1 MSTKQLDHVT
11 MEPCTTVLSADP
23 QKKGEDNV
31 DQQKITILYCR
42 LSNEDAL
49 DSESNSITNQRDILL
64 RYAADHGF
72 TNTRILVDDGY
83 TGTNFNRPGVREGLA
98 LVEQGLVGTWIV
110 KDMSRF
116 GRDYLLVGQYTEIV
130 FPSYDVRFIA
140 VNDGVDSARGTDD
153 FTPIRNVFNDMY
165 AKDIS
170 TKIKSTLH
178 TKARRGEYLG
188 ALDPYGYLRHP
199 DDKHKLIINEETAPI
214 VRRIFEMSAA
224 GMGSRSICTVLNDE
238 GILSPAEYT
247 RFRKHD
253 PTKDGEFV
261 RKRFWCQT
269 YLRSILK
276 NEMYVG
282 CMVQGRQYTP
292 SYRSKKREPV
302 PKEDWIV
309 VPDMHEPIVTRELF
323 DEAQKKMQA
332 RKKVIKPL
340 DEPRLFSGL
349 FYCEACGTAMRQ
361 HTTGNGKYTY
371 FICGKHHAI
380 GKLACSSHY
389 INYDIFY
396 QVIQE
401 DIRRNAKLFSED
413 SEQAAKKLMELKC
426 ADEQKQAAK
435 MKRDLTSAKKRLADL
450 DVKLKRAYE
459 DNMNGKLP
467 DHIFS
472 MFIADYDAERAG
484 LRSSISDMEKAL
496 EKVRDAKSDID
507 RFAALIK
514 KYTSFE
520 ELDRFMLNE
529 LIDRITIYETPGMG
543 RNRIGKEKT
552 ITIYYKFV
560 GAIQ

>member
-1 MSTKQLDHVT
+1 MR
-11 MEPCTTVLSADP
+11 E
-23 QKKGEDNV
+23 
-31 DQQKITILYCR
+31 QQNYRAAIYCR
-42 LSNEDAL
+42 LSSEDGA
-49 DSESNSITNQRDILL
+49 DHESMSIGNQRALL
-64 RYAADHGF
+64 AEYVAKQGWEVVD
-72 TNTRILVDDGY
+72 TYIDDGFS
-83 TGTNFNRPGVREGLA
+83 GTNFDRPGFQRMIADIEKGRIN
-98 LVEQGLVGTWIV
+98 LVIT
-110 KDMSRF
+110 KDLSRL
-116 GRDYLLVGQYTEIV
+116 GRNYILCGQYTEIY
-130 FPSYDVRFIA
+130 FPERHVRYIA
-140 VNDGVDSARGTDD
+140 LNDGVDTLNQTSSMDI
-153 FTPIRNVFNDMY
+153 TPFKHILNDMY

-178 TKARRGEYLG
+178 AKARRGEYLG

-224 GMGSRSICTVLNDE
+224 GMGSRSICTVLNEE

>member
-1 MSTKQLDHVT
+1 MR
-11 MEPCTTVLSADP
+11 E
-23 QKKGEDNV
+23 
-31 DQQKITILYCR
+31 QQNYRAAIYCR
-42 LSNEDAL
+42 LSSEDGA
-49 DSESNSITNQRDILL
+49 DHESMSIGNQRALL
-64 RYAADHGF
+64 TEYVEKQGWEVVD
-72 TNTRILVDDGY
+72 TYIDDGFS
-83 TGTNFNRPGVREGLA
+83 GTNFDRPDFQRMIADIEKGRIN
-98 LVEQGLVGTWIV
+98 LVIT
-110 KDMSRF
+110 KDLSRL
-116 GRDYLLVGQYTEIV
+116 GRNYIMCGQYTEIY
-130 FPSYDVRFIA
+130 FPERHVRYIA
-140 VNDGVDSARGTDD
+140 LNDGVDTLNQTSSMDI
-153 FTPIRNVFNDMY
+153 TPFKHILNDMF

>member
-1 MSTKQLDHVT
+1 MR
-11 MEPCTTVLSADP
+11 E
-23 QKKGEDNV
+23 
-31 DQQKITILYCR
+31 QQNYRAAIYCR
-42 LSNEDAL
+42 LSSEDGA
-49 DSESNSITNQRDILL
+49 DHESMSIGNQRALL
-64 RYAADHGF
+64 TEYVEKQGWEVVD
-72 TNTRILVDDGY
+72 TYIDDGFS
-83 TGTNFNRPGVREGLA
+83 GTNFDRPGFQRMIADIEKGRIN
-98 LVEQGLVGTWIV
+98 LVIT
-110 KDMSRF
+110 KDLSRL
-116 GRDYLLVGQYTEIV
+116 GRNYIMCGQYTEIY
-130 FPSYDVRFIA
+130 FPERHVRYIA
-140 VNDGVDSARGTDD
+140 LNDGVDTLNQTSSMDI
-153 FTPIRNVFNDMY
+153 TPFKHILNDMY

-309 VPDMHEPIVTRELF
+309 VPDMHEPIVTRDLF

-426 ADEQKQAAK
+426 ADEQKQVAK

>member
-1 MSTKQLDHVT
+1 MR
-11 MEPCTTVLSADP
+11 E
-23 QKKGEDNV
+23 
-31 DQQKITILYCR
+31 QQNYRAAIYCR
-42 LSNEDAL
+42 LSSEDGA
-49 DSESNSITNQRDILL
+49 DHESMSIGNQRALL
-64 RYAADHGF
+64 TEYVEKQGWEVID
-72 TNTRILVDDGY
+72 TYIDDGFS
-83 TGTNFNRPGVREGLA
+83 GTNFDRPGFQRMIADIEKGRIN
-98 LVEQGLVGTWIV
+98 LVIT
-110 KDMSRF
+110 KDLSRL
-116 GRDYLLVGQYTEIV
+116 GRNYIMCGQYTEIY
-130 FPSYDVRFIA
+130 FPERHVRYIA
-140 VNDGVDSARGTDD
+140 LNDGVDTLNQTSSMDI
-153 FTPIRNVFNDMY
+153 TPFKHILNDMY

-361 HTTGNGKYTY
+361 HTTANGKYTY

-426 ADEQKQAAK
+426 ADEQKQTTK
-435 MKRDLTSAKKRLADL
+435 MKRDLASSKKRLADL
-450 DVKLKRAYE
+450 DVKLKRAYD
-459 DNMNGKLP
+459 DNMSGKLP

>member
-1 MSTKQLDHVT
+1 MR
-11 MEPCTTVLSADP
+11 E
-23 QKKGEDNV
+23 
-31 DQQKITILYCR
+31 QQNYRAAIYCR
-42 LSNEDAL
+42 LSSEDGA
-49 DSESNSITNQRDILL
+49 DHESMSIGNQRALL
-64 RYAADHGF
+64 TEYVEKQGWEVVD
-72 TNTRILVDDGY
+72 TYIDDGFS
-83 TGTNFNRPGVREGLA
+83 GTNFDRPGFQRMIADIEKGRIN
-98 LVEQGLVGTWIV
+98 LVIT
-110 KDMSRF
+110 KDLSRL
-116 GRDYLLVGQYTEIV
+116 GRNYIMCGQYTEIY
-130 FPSYDVRFIA
+130 FPERHVRYIA
-140 VNDGVDSARGTDD
+140 LNDGVDTLNQTSSMDI
-153 FTPIRNVFNDMY
+153 TPFKHILNDMY

-332 RKKVIKPL
+332 RKKVINPL

>member
-1 MSTKQLDHVT
+1 MIRQSGNLNEKWT
-11 MEPCTTVLSADP
+11 A
-23 QKKGEDNV
+23 
-31 DQQKITILYCR
+31 LYVR
-42 LSNEDAL
+42 LSRDDENEGD
-49 DSESNSITNQRDILL
+49 SNSIAHQIEILT
-64 RYAADHGF
+64 RYCQD
-72 TNTRILVDDGY
+72 REISSYKVYKDDGFS
-83 TGTNFNRPGVREGLA
+83 GTNFDRPGFQRMIADIEKGRIN
-98 LVEQGLVGTWIV
+98 LVIT
-110 KDMSRF
+110 KDLSRL
-116 GRDYLLVGQYTEIV
+116 GRNYIMCGQYTEIY
-130 FPSYDVRFIA
+130 FPERHVRYIA
-140 VNDGVDSARGTDD
+140 LNDGVDTLNQTSSMDI
-153 FTPIRNVFNDMY
+153 TPFKHILNDMY

>member
-1 MSTKQLDHVT
+1 MR
-11 MEPCTTVLSADP
+11 E
-23 QKKGEDNV
+23 
-31 DQQKITILYCR
+31 QQNYRAAIYCR
-42 LSNEDAL
+42 LSSEDGA
-49 DSESNSITNQRDILL
+49 DHESMSIGNQRALL
-64 RYAADHGF
+64 TEYVEKQGWEVVD
-72 TNTRILVDDGY
+72 TYIDDGFS
-83 TGTNFNRPGVREGLA
+83 GTNFDRPGFQRMIADIEKGRIN
-98 LVEQGLVGTWIV
+98 LVIT
-110 KDMSRF
+110 KDLSRL
-116 GRDYLLVGQYTEIV
+116 GRNYIMCGQYTEIY
-130 FPSYDVRFIA
+130 FPERHVRYIA
-140 VNDGVDSARGTDD
+140 LNDGVDTLNQTSSMDI
-153 FTPIRNVFNDMY
+153 TPFKHILNDMY

-435 MKRDLTSAKKRLADL
+435 MKRDLTSSKKRLADL

>member
-1 MSTKQLDHVT
+1 MR
-11 MEPCTTVLSADP
+11 E
-23 QKKGEDNV
+23 
-31 DQQKITILYCR
+31 QQNYRAAIYCR
-42 LSNEDAL
+42 LSSEDGA
-49 DSESNSITNQRDILL
+49 DHESMSIGNQRALL
-64 RYAADHGF
+64 TEYVEKQGWEVVD
-72 TNTRILVDDGY
+72 TYIDDGFS
-83 TGTNFNRPGVREGLA
+83 GTNFDRPGFQRMIADIEKGRIN
-98 LVEQGLVGTWIV
+98 LVIT
-110 KDMSRF
+110 KDLSRL
-116 GRDYLLVGQYTEIV
+116 GRNYIMCGQYTEIY
-130 FPSYDVRFIA
+130 FPERHVRYIA
-140 VNDGVDSARGTDD
+140 LNDGVDTLNQTSSMDI
-153 FTPIRNVFNDMY
+153 TPFKHILNDMY

-323 DEAQKKMQA
+323 DETQKKMQA

>member
-1 MSTKQLDHVT
+1 MR
-11 MEPCTTVLSADP
+11 E
-23 QKKGEDNV
+23 
-31 DQQKITILYCR
+31 QQNYRAAIYCR
-42 LSNEDAL
+42 LSSEDGA
-49 DSESNSITNQRDILL
+49 DHESMSIGNQRALL
-64 RYAADHGF
+64 TEYVEKQGWEVVD
-72 TNTRILVDDGY
+72 TYIDDGFS
-83 TGTNFNRPGVREGLA
+83 GTNFDRPGFQRMIADIEKGRIN
-98 LVEQGLVGTWIV
+98 LVIT
-110 KDMSRF
+110 KDLSRL
-116 GRDYLLVGQYTEIV
+116 GRNYIMCGQYTEIY
-130 FPSYDVRFIA
+130 FPERHVRYIA
-140 VNDGVDSARGTDD
+140 LNDGVDTLNQTSSMDI
-153 FTPIRNVFNDMY
+153 TPFKHILNDMY

-309 VPDMHEPIVTRELF
+309 VPDMHEPIVTRDLF

>member
-1 MSTKQLDHVT
+1 MR
-11 MEPCTTVLSADP
+11 E
-23 QKKGEDNV
+23 
-31 DQQKITILYCR
+31 QQNYRAAIYCR
-42 LSNEDAL
+42 LSSEDGA
-49 DSESNSITNQRDILL
+49 DHESMSIGNQRALL
-64 RYAADHGF
+64 TEYVEKQGWEVVD
-72 TNTRILVDDGY
+72 TYIDDGFS
-83 TGTNFNRPGVREGLA
+83 GTNFDRPGFQRMIADIEKGRIN
-98 LVEQGLVGTWIV
+98 LVIT
-110 KDMSRF
+110 KDLSRL
-116 GRDYLLVGQYTEIV
+116 GRNYIMCGQYTEIY
-130 FPSYDVRFIA
+130 FPERHVRYIA
-140 VNDGVDSARGTDD
+140 LNDGVDTLNQTSSMDI
-153 FTPIRNVFNDMY
+153 TPFKHILNDMY

-292 SYRSKKREPV
+292 SYRSNKREPV

>member
-1 MSTKQLDHVT
+1 MR
-11 MEPCTTVLSADP
+11 E
-23 QKKGEDNV
+23 
-31 DQQKITILYCR
+31 QQNYRAAIYCR
-42 LSNEDAL
+42 LSSEDGA
-49 DSESNSITNQRDILL
+49 DHESMSIGNQRALL
-64 RYAADHGF
+64 TEYVEKQGWEVVD
-72 TNTRILVDDGY
+72 TYIDDGFS
-83 TGTNFNRPGVREGLA
+83 GTNFDRPGFQRMIADIEKGRIN
-98 LVEQGLVGTWIV
+98 LVIT
-110 KDMSRF
+110 KDLSRL
-116 GRDYLLVGQYTEIV
+116 GRNYIMCGQYTEIY
-130 FPSYDVRFIA
+130 FPERHVRYIA
-140 VNDGVDSARGTDD
+140 LNDGVDTLNQTSSMDI
-153 FTPIRNVFNDMY
+153 TPFKHILNDMY

-543 RNRIGKEKT
+543 RNHIGKEKT

>member
-1 MSTKQLDHVT
+1 MR
-11 MEPCTTVLSADP
+11 E
-23 QKKGEDNV
+23 
-31 DQQKITILYCR
+31 QQNYRAAIYCR
-42 LSNEDAL
+42 LSSEDGA
-49 DSESNSITNQRDILL
+49 DHESMSIGNQRALL
-64 RYAADHGF
+64 TEYVEKQGWEVVD
-72 TNTRILVDDGY
+72 TYIDDGFS
-83 TGTNFNRPGVREGLA
+83 GTNFDRPGFQRMIADIEKGRIN
-98 LVEQGLVGTWIV
+98 LVIT
-110 KDMSRF
+110 KDLSRL
-116 GRDYLLVGQYTEIV
+116 GRNYIMCGQYTEIY
-130 FPSYDVRFIA
+130 FPERHVRYIA
-140 VNDGVDSARGTDD
+140 LNDGVDTLNQTSSMDI
-153 FTPIRNVFNDMY
+153 TPFKHILNDMY

-361 HTTGNGKYTY
+361 HTTSNGKYTY

>member
-1 MSTKQLDHVT
+1 MD
-11 MEPCTTVLSADP
+11 
-23 QKKGEDNV
+23 
-31 DQQKITILYCR
+31 ITPFKHIL
-42 LSNEDAL
+42 
-49 DSESNSITNQRDILL
+49 
-64 RYAADHGF
+64 
-72 TNTRILVDDGY
+72 
-83 TGTNFNRPGVREGLA
+83 
-98 LVEQGLVGTWIV
+98 
-110 KDMSRF
+110 
-116 GRDYLLVGQYTEIV
+116 
-130 FPSYDVRFIA
+130 
-140 VNDGVDSARGTDD
+140 
-153 FTPIRNVFNDMY
+153 NDMY

-361 HTTGNGKYTY
+361 HTTANGKYTY

-413 SEQAAKKLMELKC
+413 SEQAAK
-426 ADEQKQAAK
+426 
-435 MKRDLTSAKKRLADL
+435 
-450 DVKLKRAYE
+450 
-459 DNMNGKLP
+459 N
-467 DHIFS
+467 
-472 MFIADYDAERAG
+472 
-484 LRSSISDMEKAL
+484 
-496 EKVRDAKSDID
+496 
-507 RFAALIK
+507 
-514 KYTSFE
+514 
-520 ELDRFMLNE
+520 
-529 LIDRITIYETPGMG
+529 
-543 RNRIGKEKT
+543 
-552 ITIYYKFV
+552 
-560 GAIQ
+560 